1 MAAAILAIIVD
12 FNDLVDHLFLSSFRG
27 LQDLNLSLN
36 LNPYSHS
43 YSCQYFYYL
52 TIDLMYSY

>member
-12 FNDLVDHLFLSSFRG
+12 LNDLIDHLFLSSFRG

-36 LNPYSHS
+36 LNIILSFILIIS
-43 YSCQYFYYL
+43 QVNKFEN
-52 TIDLMYSY
+52 